1 MFHGRKN
8 GIIGIL
14 TYSDYF
20 QPQFLNTRCAFVGET
35 KAINSTCDILPH
47 PKVHWSTLELRVF
60 ACVGCRHAGK
70 RKAYFTHSGAN
81 TGGTM
86 KEG

>member
-1 MFHGRKN
+1 MFRGSKT

-20 QPQFLNTRCAFVGET
+20 QPQFLNTCCPFVGET

-47 PKVHWSTLELRVF
+47 PKVHWSSLQPPVF
-60 ACVGCRHAGK
+60 VCVGCRHACNAK
-70 RKAYFTHSGAN
+70 PILRTAVPTPEAQ
-81 TGGTM
+81 
-86 KEG
+86 